1 MSLSNPMFIQNL
13 FNNNLTINNQ
23 FLFTQ
28 RHAKNTLASTYENHN
43 IASRVYTLSVLAN
56 KTSYLNPEIN
66 SFANKELVSRNFMT
80 KLINKYWQETIFLS
94 QPNILSD
101 MYSSQLQSDG
111 LAVYKN
117 RYKKFIFHFSKALIS
132 GRIETILDQS
142 QEINNINNSRTEI
155 KYIWKKGFNFSPPR
169 HFVKLKKQLNYLT
182 SSQLAV
188 VKQLQQNK
196 LPIFTVIN
204 NFNQI
209 IVTEPSDELISQQG
223 LIDQIYQFYCNSIVR
238 KTDNR
243 LIHEA
248 LFFVNPEDIVE
259 YQASIKNA
267 YIYKNNSA
275 NFNIFATGLD
285 FYYKLVRLAPLKVQ
299 FHLIPDLQELGNL
312 IYKYQHKRNITVH
325 SNQKYGKDF
334 FQGQPVYIIKSVS
347 SKDKKTQQK
356 KVINYSYNL
365 NNNEN
370 YEVVFLNYE
379 VALLAWRK
387 FVMQN
392 INYRLPY
399 VPNILVYNLEDFLKF
414 YEQRE
419 KNDKKNLL
427 FVPSQQSY
435 KFIKNNLFNKSQQHI
450 TQKFSKKFLRFQ
462 IIAKRIFWSLTSRQP
477 INL

>member
-13 FNNNLTINNQ
+13 FNNNLIINNH
-23 FLFTQ
+23 FPFIQ
-28 RHAKNTLASTYENHN
+28 RHVKNTLASTHENHN
-43 IASRVYTLSVLAN
+43 IASKEYTLSVLAK

-66 SFANKELVSRNFMT
+66 SFANKELVSRNLMT

-132 GRIETILDQS
+132 GRIETTLDQS
-142 QEINNINNSRTEI
+142 KEINNSQTEI

-169 HFVKLKKQLNYLT
+169 NFVKLKKQLNCLT

-188 VKQLQQNK
+188 VKKLHQNK
-196 LPIFTVIN
+196 LPIFTMIN

-223 LIDQIYQFYCNSIVR
+223 LVDQIYQFYYNSIVR

-267 YIYKNNSA
+267 YIYKSNCV

-285 FYYKLVRLAPLKVQ
+285 FYYKLVKLSPLKVQ

-312 IYKYQHKRNITVH
+312 IYKYQYKRNITFH
-325 SNQKYGKDF
+325 SNQKYGKNF
-334 FQGQPVYIIKSVS
+334 FQGQPVYILKSVS
-347 SKDKKTQQK
+347 SKNKKTQQK
-356 KVINYSYNL
+356 KVINYNYSL
-365 NNNEN
+365 NNNKN

-392 INYRLPY
+392 SGYRLPS

-419 KNDKKNLL
+419 ENDKKNLL
-427 FVPSQQSY
+427 FVPSKQSY
-435 KFIKNNLFNKSQQHI
+435 KLIKNNVFNKSQQHI
-450 TQKFSKKFLRFQ
+450 PQKFSKKFLRFQ

-477 INL
+477 TNL